1 MNFDEFSRAED
12 QAQLLSY
19 FTIERTQERVES
31 IVIDFNHLEGRP
43 VLEWYG
49 GVLKITFDRTAEG
62 QVQ

>member
-1 MNFDEFSRAED
+1 MTFEDFKRRED

-19 FTIERTQERVES
+19 FTIERTEERVDS
-31 IVIDFNHLEGRP
+31 IVIDFNHLQGRP
-43 VLEWYG
+43 LLEWHG